1 MLTEKYNNYIFYVH
15 NLGKFDVIFLYLILL
30 DSNEK
35 QNIILFP
42 LYRDNQII
50 RIIVKLNYNKKK
62 IFCRFLKSIK

>member
-35 QNIILFP
+35 AKYNIIS
-42 LYRDNQII
+42 II
-50 RIIVKLNYNKKK
+50 QR
-62 IFCRFLKSIK
+62 